1 MTAGGAA
8 TAPSGTS
15 IAFRERMRL
24 AGLLL
29 LGSFLIATSLGC
41 ATPAPLV
48 RLKPSAGEV
57 VWVSG
62 RATVARADA
71 GIRVGVAFDRQD
83 GPALG
88 LRVEVENGTGAN
100 LDVDPRE
107 FTFTNC
113 RDARPSSCSLTTR
126 VIDPERVLLALDET
140 QSRERAKTVNGQAL
154 LGTLVIL
161 NAVGDVATIAS
172 GRADQNTG
180 AGTVA
185 AGSMMQTAAIAG
197 ETRRLSLAHQQA
209 IWSNEA
215 LRHNTLF
222 PGSGTGGRVYVP
234 IDLDAG
240 VVWLHV
246 RTGGR
251 VFSFPFQQTVTQVAE
266 PRTRNLE
273 RGGGF

>member
-1 MTAGGAA
+1 MRFSGA
-8 TAPSGTS
+8 
-15 IAFRERMRL
+15 
-24 AGLLL
+24 LLL
-29 LGSFLIATSLGC
+29 ASFVIATSLGC

-48 RLKPSAGEV
+48 RLHPTSGDV

-62 RATVARADA
+62 RASIARVDA
-71 GIRVGVAFDRQD
+71 GIRVAVAFDHQD
-83 GPALG
+83 GSTLG
-88 LRVEVENGTGAN
+88 LRVEVQNGTEAN

-126 VIDPERVLLALDET
+126 VINPERVLLALDER
-140 QSRERAKTVNGQAL
+140 QSRERANGANAQAA
-154 LGTLVIL
+154 LGALVIL
-161 NAVGDVATIAS
+161 SAVGDVATVAS
-172 GRADQNTG
+172 GRADRNTG
-180 AGTVA
+180 TGTVA
-185 AGSMMQTAAIAG
+185 AASLMSSDAAG
-197 ETRRLSLAHQQA
+197 RDTRLASITYQQA

-222 PGSGTGGRVYVP
+222 PGNGTGGRVYVP
-234 IDLDAG
+234 IDLDAS

-251 VFSFPFQQTVTQVAE
+251 VFSFPFQQVVTQLADA
-266 PRTRNLE
+266 RTRNLE